1 MRKEARKISVYSHR
15 YLIILLITPYL
26 ELKYLN
32 KIESA
37 IIKYHEFEIY

>member
-15 YLIILLITPYL
+15 YLIILLITLYL

-32 KIESA
+32 IESA